1 MRLEECAGLA
11 GCSNVDLLA
20 WSSHSSTPI
29 SVAAVPLASTRE
41 LSNDSPPSDETA
53 EQRPIRHQAS
63 VIDHFID
70 IGRRQEERLQALEE
84 KLQTRAI
91 PKRKESEVKVGQ
103 VMPNSIGKRQ
113 KQCSVA
119 SLRSTWYEWYT
130 LEPRVYNGSASKQK
144 KYTSK
149 HIVAY
154 MKLFLPDGFVLDGDS
169 QTFRDDV
176 LSTGAAAEIAAVEFL
191 LSNNVQSKGT
201 SAVLKALQGIHR
213 LGHLNARIIHYRQL
227 RASGRVN
234 DPAPQF
240 H

>member
-20 WSSHSSTPI
+20 WSSHLSTPI
-29 SVAAVPLASTRE
+29 RVAAVPLGSTRE

-53 EQRPIRHQAS
+53 EQRLIRHQAS

-91 PKRKESEVKVGQ
+91 PKRKETEVKVGQ
-103 VMPNSIGKRQ
+103 VMPNSKLKRQ
-113 KQCSVA
+113 KQFH
-119 SLRSTWYEWYT
+119 
-130 LEPRVYNGSASKQK
+130 ASKQK

-154 MKLFLPDGFVLDGDS
+154 MKLFLPDGFVLDEDS
-169 QTFRDDV
+169 QTFRDDM
-176 LSTGAAAEIAAVEFL
+176 LSTEAAAEIAALEFL

-201 SAVLKALQGIHR
+201 SAVLKALQGTHR
-213 LGHLNARIIHYRQL
+213 LGHLNARIIHYCQL
-227 RASGRVN
+227 RASRVI
-234 DPAPQF
+234 DPPPPVSLNILDESN
-240 H
+240 